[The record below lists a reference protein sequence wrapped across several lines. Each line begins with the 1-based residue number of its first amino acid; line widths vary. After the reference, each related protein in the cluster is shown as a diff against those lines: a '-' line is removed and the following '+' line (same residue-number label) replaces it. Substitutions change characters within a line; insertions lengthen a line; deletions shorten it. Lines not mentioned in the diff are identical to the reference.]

1 MKKRYIILG
10 LAALM
15 VIGSSC
21 KKFLDQQPASV
32 ASDQTTWKSDGDAS
46 VSVAAC
52 YSLIRSSLNAS
63 ITYYAY
69 GDLPTDEFS
78 NVLAGDISYQ
88 DVLNVNWGIGIPS
101 ANTYDPRLKLRLY
114 TNFYTAIAQSNRCLY
129 FIGNMPL
136 SAFTGSDT
144 VAQSARK
151 KQYLGEAYFTRAF
164 NYFYMARVWGDV
176 PLVTTYAADVS
187 TAPQLARTP
196 QATVLAQAI
205 TDLNMAANYLD
216 WKDESSTDR
225 VVHADKG
232 AVYALLAH
240 IYAWKGD
247 YDNCNMACDAV
258 INAQSN
264 GLPSYSLADGNN
276 YLSIYKGQSDESIF
290 EIAQNSVS
298 ESSIIATSIA
308 GVTLAQPYIQSST
321 FPAWQ
326 LNGSTIGALYHDVSD
341 RRYQQAFTTV
351 AAGAA
356 QYAECLKYSTIQNVN
371 NNSAYQV
378 SLNNII
384 IFRLADITLLKAEA
398 LSAKPTPDYAGALT
412 LVNAIRARAGLTTPL
427 TGITGPALLD
437 TVTAERGRELFLEGH
452 RFYDL
457 ARQARNT
464 GKSKFPN
471 INIQEFKA
479 GKNYWPV
486 DPNLFF
492 IDANLTQTP
501 YWIGKVF

>member
-15 VIGSSC
+15 AMGPSC
-21 KKFLDQQPASV
+21 KKFLDQQPTSE

-52 YSLIRSSLNAS
+52 YSLIRSALNAA
-63 ITYYAY
+63 ITHYAY

-78 NVLAGDISYQ
+78 DVVAGDISFR

-129 FIGNMPL
+129 FIGSMPL
-136 SAFTGSDT
+136 SAFTGNDT
-144 VAQSARK
+144 AAQSARK
-151 KQYLGEAYFTRAF
+151 NHYLGEAYFTRAF

-176 PLVTTYAADVS
+176 PLVTTYTADVS
-187 TAPQLARTP
+187 TAPQLSRTP

-205 TDLNMAANYLD
+205 ADLNIAANYLD
-216 WKDESSTDR
+216 WKDESSADR
-225 VVHADKG
+225 VVRADKG

-247 YDNCNMACDAV
+247 YDNCNTACDAV

-264 GLPSYSLADGNN
+264 GSPSYSLADGHN
-276 YLSIYKGQSDESIF
+276 YLSIYQGQSDESIF

-298 ESSIIATSIA
+298 ESSIIATNIA
-308 GVTLAQPYIQSST
+308 GVTLAQPYIQNT
-321 FPAWQ
+321 TIPEWQ
-326 LNGSTIGALYHDVSD
+326 LNGATISALYHDASD
-341 RRYQQAFTTV
+341 FRYRQAFTTV
-351 AAGAA
+351 SLGAA
-356 QYAECLKYSTIQNVN
+356 LYAECIKYSTIQNVN
-371 NNSAYQV
+371 SNAAYQV

-384 IFRLADITLLKAEA
+384 VFRLADIELLKAEA
-398 LSAKPTPDYAGALT
+398 LSAKPAPDYAGALT
-412 LVNAIRARAGLTTPL
+412 IVNTIRARAGLATSL
-427 TGITGPALLD
+427 AGITGPALLD

-471 INIQEFKA
+471 ISFQDFQA